1 MLPVFAAGSSDW
13 PATYASKKQAG
24 RCDENEDAPFKR
36 ANVFS
41 ARIMSSRAVNFAFHT
56 DFVERLINT
65 SLFPK
70 KLVTEGD
77 ADSFVCQDGD
87 AFRGIEEP
95 IRDPPRPCH
104 SRVIRIRTSIRSV
117 NAAVKDKDQVR

>member
-1 MLPVFAAGSSDW
+1 MASSPNCLKSMLPVFAAGSSDW
-13 PATYASKKQAG
+13 PATYASKKKAG

-77 ADSFVCQDGD
+77 ADSFVCQDGGYVSRH
-87 AFRGIEEP
+87 RGTY
-95 IRDPPRPCH
+95 
-104 SRVIRIRTSIRSV
+104 SRSSSSLSLSRHPHP
-117 NAAVKDKDQVR
+117 NQHP